1 MNKLLFIILL
11 TSNTFLAPC
20 QVHERAIEKKMIT
33 VISNNPE
40 LAKKVKD
47 RIMTVS
53 PNKFVAMKVLQR
65 NTSFSYPAVHTI
77 QEVVKNQA
85 QEREDALEE
94 VRPGNDLCS
103 SRTTVFIFMG
113 ATVACSTVM
122 SALIA
127 GATAL
132 TIHFTS

>member
-20 QVHERAIEKKMIT
+20 HVHEKAFEKKMIT
-33 VISNNPE
+33 IISNHPG

-53 PNKFVAMKVLQR
+53 PDKIVAMKMLQR

-85 QEREDALEE
+85 QEREDAIEE
-94 VRPGNDLCS
+94 VKPDNRLFS
-103 SRTTVFIFMG
+103 SRTTVFMLMG
-113 ATVACSTVM
+113 ATAACSTIA
-122 SALIA
+122 SSLIA
-127 GATAL
+127 AAVTL
-132 TIHFTS
+132 TVHFTN